1 MHIDGSD
8 NIKTTHELVL
18 KQFHIS
24 VNKKIQVRPA
34 KHTCKHTCISM
45 ASGLF
50 WQRGLPPKRI
60 KWSDQT
66 QRPFNN
72 LKNVY
77 M

>member
-24 VNKKIQVRPA
+24 VNKKIQVRRA

-50 WQRGLPPKRI
+50 
-60 KWSDQT
+60 
-66 QRPFNN
+66 
-72 LKNVY
+72 
-77 M
+77 

>member
-34 KHTCKHTCISM
+34 KHIISM

-50 WQRGLPPKRI
+50 
-60 KWSDQT
+60 
-66 QRPFNN
+66 
-72 LKNVY
+72 
-77 M
+77 

>member
-34 KHTCKHTCISM
+34 KHTCISM
-45 ASGLF
+45 VSGLF
-50 WQRGLPPKRI
+50 
-60 KWSDQT
+60 
-66 QRPFNN
+66 
-72 LKNVY
+72 
-77 M
+77 